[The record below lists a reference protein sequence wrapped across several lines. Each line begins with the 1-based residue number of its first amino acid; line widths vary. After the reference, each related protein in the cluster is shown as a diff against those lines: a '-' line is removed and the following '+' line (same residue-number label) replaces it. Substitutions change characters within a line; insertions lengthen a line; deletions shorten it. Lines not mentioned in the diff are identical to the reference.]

1 MKRFGYWLLV
11 IGLIWL
17 LVAFNMETSVPSDY
31 GSGRVSNIGMIASQ
45 HNHIFFGA
53 FVTFCGLMMLLFGR
67 SSGDVRCSY
76 CAEFIN
82 KDASKCKHCGS
93 HVRTA
98 DSSKALART
107 LVINSE
113 YLKKADN
120 YRYYDFFDKDSI
132 ILKQRVV
139 EFCALCSSYID
150 EVQYKDGDEE
160 IAEMKVASMI
170 DTISSHMN
178 EKQSKEFKKICEF
191 HLPLI

>member
-17 LVAFNMETSVPSDY
+17 LVAFNMETSVSSDY

-67 SSGDVRCSY
+67 SSGDVKCSY

-82 KDASKCKHCGS
+82 KNASKCKHCGS
-93 HVRTA
+93 HVPA
-98 DSSKALART
+98 VDSSKVLSRT
-107 LVINSE
+107 PVPNSG

-120 YRYYDFFDKDSI
+120 YRYYDFIDKDSN
-132 ILKQRVV
+132 ILKQKVV
-139 EFCALCSSYID
+139 DFCALCLSYID
-150 EVQYKDGDEE
+150 EVECKGGDGNA
-160 IAEMKVASMI
+160 AERKVVSMI
-170 DTISSHMN
+170 DVISSHMD
-178 EKQSKEFKKICEF
+178 EKQSKEFKRLCEF
-191 HLPLI
+191 HLP